1 MVKRRELENIA
12 SHQLKHAKR
21 EYDSDEEE
29 EAKASGGTWEHKLR
43 KAEMEATRG
52 KFKAFYSIV
61 NRKSSSFSI
70 VVLNWFLDWA
80 IKLTDMAEHKHHIG
94 DFLPPH
100 ELKKFMET
108 YKVILIKDFE
118 NPK

>member
-52 KFKAFYSIV
+52 KFIV
-61 NRKSSSFSI
+61 S
-70 VVLNWFLDWA
+70 
-80 IKLTDMAEHKHHIG
+80 
-94 DFLPPH
+94 
-100 ELKKFMET
+100 
-108 YKVILIKDFE
+108 
-118 NPK
+118 